1 MYENN
6 KYSMTISIQLENGVY
21 VFNKQPATGK
31 TRLAKE
37 LRDIQAYDGDVSSYT
52 YNDKLLGRAISDCF
66 DSRFKVILLDRY
78 DMYNGYGAELIEK
91 YADSSIILLDCKDVD
106 GPKIGCDYDIC
117 FIDMTSS
124 HIEVEL

>member
-6 KYSMTISIQLENGVY
+6 KYSVSIRIRLENGVY

-37 LRDIQAYDGDVSSYT
+37 LRDIQAYDGDAASYT
-52 YNDKLLGRAISDCF
+52 YNDKLLGRTISECF
-66 DSRFKVILLDRY
+66 SPRFKVILLDRY
-78 DMYNGYGAELIEK
+78 DMYNGDGAELIKE
-91 YADSSIILLDCKDVD
+91 YADNAVILLDCKDMN
-106 GPKIGCDYDIC
+106 GPKIDCDYDIC
-117 FIDMTSS
+117 FIEMTSS